1 MLWRVRGRERQVYG
15 FEYDAYDRLTKA
27 DYIDYSDSG
36 GTSSNNRFGITYSYD
51 VRGNI
56 SSITRNGQYWDG
68 SCWQVEVIVKSARAS
83 VSYIPKPLSD
93 SCSGNWLAY
102 EYQVSCHC
110 LATDS
115 IYLLTTIKS
124 IYPSTPLFE

>member
-36 GTSSNNRFGITYSYD
+36 GTSSNNRFGSTYGYD

-68 SCWQVEVIVKSARAS
+68 SCSPPRSPQRGE
-83 VSYIPKPLSD
+83 
-93 SCSGNWLAY
+93 GM
-102 EYQVSCHC
+102 H
-110 LATDS
+110 
-115 IYLLTTIKS
+115 
-124 IYPSTPLFE
+124 